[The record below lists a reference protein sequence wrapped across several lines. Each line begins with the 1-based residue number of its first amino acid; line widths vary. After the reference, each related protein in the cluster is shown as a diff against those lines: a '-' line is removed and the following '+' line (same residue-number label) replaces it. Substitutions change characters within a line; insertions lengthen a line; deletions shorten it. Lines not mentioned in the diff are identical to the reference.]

1 MSFSKKAFCI
11 AALSA
16 IAAFGYSSSA
26 QAISFNLTKGVAGPG
41 GATDQGAYSEFYK
54 DAGVT
59 TVDFNNGS
67 VPTTGLA
74 QYSFENGKSSS
85 VRADMWAAAGAN
97 GENNTSKYLA
107 VFNGDKV
114 TINLGKT
121 MNYYGI
127 DWGAIS
133 QNNTFSFFKT
143 VNNALVNVGTFT
155 SKEVE
160 PLAAENGVLNAVQ
173 GQWNGYLHFYS
184 DSANDNFDT
193 IQISQSSTEGGG
205 FESDNHSFHEGTGA
219 FSFTPQ
225 AVPEPGMGLG
235 VLAVGGLFLLKR
247 KSQKLQLP
255 N

>member
-41 GATDQGAYSEFYK
+41 GATNQGAYSEFYK

-59 TVDFNNGS
+59 TIDFNSGT

-74 QYSFENGKSSS
+74 QYSFENGKSSG
-85 VRADMWAAAGAN
+85 VVQDKWAPAGPN
-97 GENNTSKYLA
+97 GENNVGKYLE

-114 TINLGKT
+114 TISLGKT

-133 QNNTFSFFKT
+133 ANNTFSFFKT
-143 VNNALVNVGTFT
+143 VGKDLVNVGAFT
-155 SKEVE
+155 SKDVE
-160 PLAAENGVLNAVQ
+160 PLAAKNGVLNKDQ
-173 GQWNGYLHFYS
+173 NQWNGYLHFYS
-184 DSANDNFDT
+184 TSDQDNFDT

-219 FSFTPQ
+219 FTQ

>member
-59 TVDFNNGS
+59 TIDFNSGA

-74 QYSFENGKSSS
+74 KYSFENGNNSS
-85 VRADMWAAAGAN
+85 VRKDKWAAAGAK
-97 GENNTSKYLA
+97 GENNNSNYLA

-114 TINLGKT
+114 TISLGKT

-133 QNNTFSFFKT
+133 ANNTFSFFKT

-155 SKEVE
+155 SADVE
-160 PLAAENGVLNAVQ
+160 PLAAKNGVLNAAQ
-173 GQWNGYLHFYS
+173 NQWNGYLHFYS
-184 DSANDNFDT
+184 TSDQDNFDT
-193 IQISQSSTEGGG
+193 IQISQSSPEGGG
-205 FESDNHSFHEGTGA
+205 FESDNHSFHQGTGA
-219 FSFTPQ
+219 FNFEPK